1 MKSIRFK
8 PEISLLPIP
17 TLASMSDEQL
27 EALYYCDEAS
37 SSRIYQDV
45 VTNIHH
51 MQRQPHHHDR
61 LDDDDNHDSSS
72 SSSPSYCPRGL
83 EHAQSS
89 EHCRSLKAER
99 DALYDALLNEQDR
112 QWEVHSGD
120 SVTGS
125 SVVDYEDYDV
135 SSERLAQISRRHS
148 AGAVQRALRLAQAD
162 ADFVASYN
170 PPPPPSP
177 PKDDVLHIE
186 AMADD
191 ALFAQQ
197 DDDQADGQGE
207 EAVVADVLTKVLSMS
222 DLMTLDDPAPALLH
236 VGLSAAQQQPSLT
249 SSSRT
254 SWPPLSN
261 AATASVRGTTTTYP
275 RGANPIG
282 LPRRSGSD
290 ISSSPHHRGTTG
302 RTHHAPPLRRK
313 CTSLLDLKTLNS
325 SQHATTTFEQGGGS
339 DLPSSLQLPPA
350 ISSPV
355 QGDDDYLFFQLDN

>member
-1 MKSIRFK
+1 MKSLRFN
-8 PEISLLPIP
+8 PETSLLPIP

-45 VTNIHH
+45 ITNIHH
-51 MQRQPHHHDR
+51 MQRQPHHEHDHGH
-61 LDDDDNHDSSS
+61 NHDGSS

-83 EHAQSS
+83 EHVQSS
-89 EHCRSLKAER
+89 EHSRSLKAER

-112 QWEVHSGD
+112 QWEVRSGD

-135 SSERLAQISRRHS
+135 SSERLAHISRRHS
-148 AGAVQRALRLAQAD
+148 ADAVQRALRLAQAD

-170 PPPPPSP
+170 PPPPSP
-177 PKDDVLHIE
+177 EGEAQSVLHAE
-186 AMADD
+186 AKADD
-191 ALFAQQ
+191 TPFAQQ
-197 DDDQADGQGE
+197 DDQAGGQDE

-236 VGLSAAQQQPSLT
+236 VEAQPSLT
-249 SSSRT
+249 SSSRSSS
-254 SWPPLSN
+254 SWPLPSN
-261 AATASVRGTTTTYP
+261 ATATATSSGNMPITTTAYQR
-275 RGANPIG
+275 RGEAIG

-290 ISSSPHHRGTTG
+290 ISSYPHHRGTTG
-302 RTHHAPPLRRK
+302 RAHGSPLRRK

-325 SQHATTTFEQGGGS
+325 SQHATTTLDLGGGS
-339 DLPSSLQLPPA
+339 DLPSSLQAPPA
-350 ISSPV
+350 TSSPV
-355 QGDDDYLFFQLDN
+355 QGDDDYLFFQLDS